1 MLLRCRRFEP
11 RLRVESWPQG
21 TERPEAAAVG
31 GLNVSEGGGC
41 CRSGE
46 QGWRLEAETAAAS
59 ILLLLPFL
67 ESCHPLVVFGS
78 LLGLLAALLLE
89 VDVGDDRFGGSY
101 RRSDLGYGL
110 ALLFAVVE
118 SGVEA
123 GGERLCLGLAGLAL
137 VQPGLVVVV
146 GAGLA
151 NVQNASVWGVGY
163 GWCRRGRSWPGGGV
177 VGLVKS
183 YRP

>member
-1 MLLRCRRFEP
+1 MIGARDASPTDHPVGRSGRNRYRR
-11 RLRVESWPQG
+11 
-21 TERPEAAAVG
+21 G
-31 GLNVSEGGGC
+31 GVCC

-46 QGWRLEAETAAAS
+46 QGWRSEAGSADPAAAS
-59 ILLLLPFL
+59 TLLLLPFL

-89 VDVGDDRFGGSY
+89 VVVGDDRFGGSY

-123 GGERLCLGLAGLAL
+123 GGERLCLGLAGLAF

-146 GAGLA
+146 GDQRLET
-151 NVQNASVWGVGY
+151 S
-163 GWCRRGRSWPGGGV
+163 SWPDNNTPLSLSAVEGTETV
-177 VGLVKS
+177 
-183 YRP
+183 